1 MSISMEQFVLVGGII
16 LVALV
21 LLMAGIVAALRARN
35 PNPATNQAVSSDKP
49 APVWLKG
56 LAGTAGKTIAG
67 APGATGV
74 PADALVVM
82 RDPVSGGWIVEI
94 NGMRYTNLKDVHD
107 DRAASKVLEA
117 LAGLQEFAGVRP
129 PAGSPPLGSPTAS
142 RPSPQPA
149 SQALSANVE
158 PAVAKALQGGSPTS
172 QPTHPAP
179 PNSMLDQIEK
189 VLQRNLLKHPELG
202 NRKIHVGAARDG
214 SLLIEI
220 EQGFYQAVGD
230 VPEPAVRDIIQASI
244 LEWERT
250 A

>member
-1 MSISMEQFVLVGGII
+1 
-16 LVALV
+16 
-21 LLMAGIVAALRARN
+21 
-35 PNPATNQAVSSDKP
+35 
-49 APVWLKG
+49 
-56 LAGTAGKTIAG
+56 
-67 APGATGV
+67 
-74 PADALVVM
+74 M
-82 RDPVSGGWIVEI
+82 RDPVSGGWIVEL

-129 PAGSPPLGSPTAS
+129 PAASLPLVSPIPS

-149 SQALSANVE
+149 DQALAANVE
-158 PAVAKALQGGSPTS
+158 PAVVQALQGGSSTS

-179 PNSMLDQIEK
+179 PNSILDQIEK
-189 VLQRNLLKHPELG
+189 VLQRNLLKHPELS

-220 EQGFYQAVGD
+220 EQLFYQAVGD